1 MKKEEKQWLI
11 VLVLT
16 VAVIAMTCVGG
27 WKHAQK
33 TAFSLTINGT
43 QISKEEYIQCM
54 NLVQYN
60 TMVTLRSEK
69 HDVSEDELGRR
80 LIKMEKP
87 DMNIWRSRQL
97 NS

>member
-1 MKKEEKQWLI
+1 
-11 VLVLT
+11 
-16 VAVIAMTCVGG
+16 MTCVGG

-69 HDVSEDELGRR
+69 HDVSEDELLDDD